1 MKKQTLYIIGGSLFG
16 ITMGYF
22 AFKIYRAN
30 QDKKNAQSGVTL
42 GKEGE
47 EGKLDDNTESSVG
60 VKESR
65 DSFPMGVSVNEGGTG
80 SYGYKVSLLQSA
92 LNKLGAS
99 LTVDGK
105 FGQKTYN
112 AITEHGDLGWFA
124 QNWGA
129 TCGLAYFC
137 KLKKDDYNS
146 ILNKAK
152 KQGWSKE
159 QAEGVAS
166 ADWKE
171 FVMSGDDWV
180 YNNLNM

>member
-30 QDKKNAQSGVTL
+30 RDKKNAIEGVTIENEAV
-42 GKEGE
+42 EGTIDE
-47 EGKLDDNTESSVG
+47 NTQSSVG
-60 VKESR
+60 AKESR
-65 DSFPMGVSVNEGGTG
+65 DSFPLKVG
-80 SYGYKVSLLQSA
+80 SYGYRVSLLQSA

-105 FGQKTYN
+105 MGAKTYD
-112 AITEHGDLGWFA
+112 AIGEHGGLSWFDWASLGLYYNKLGKDEYKEIL
-124 QNWGA
+124 QNA
-129 TCGLAYFC
+129 T
-137 KLKKDDYNS
+137 NE
-146 ILNKAK
+146 
-152 KQGWSKE
+152 GWSKE